1 MPSALEILVKILK
14 LEREQGC
21 LNKAVIGGLGAYS
34 DNWKRQAQAQARRP
48 EHHLLTEELVELLRD
63 YDAME
68 NKTERLKQVNYMLDR
83 ITGRAPMP
91 PQYHARL
98 AELEANPP
106 PIPPPAPP
114 ERPRREKPP
123 REPRRPQP
131 PVQDNSAPPAKRTET
146 PPIEPP
152 PAKRVD
158 TPRAKPSENAAA
170 DQKAQAR
177 PEKPRRPE
185 KDKREV
191 RPAKPMR
198 PMRQRFNEDLEED
211 DLLLPGE
218 LQREDWQV
226 NDADYM
232 GVQEAELDIKPLPR
246 LARPPRRSRPMVD
259 LETAQKMLRELNNN
273 VTAVKGIGPSMAKV
287 LEKLNIFTVR
297 DLLYYLPRRYDDY
310 TRMATIQR
318 LQPDT
323 VVTIIGKV
331 DHTEIRIGKNKRQD
345 FFMVLDD
352 LTGKLNVTFFGQH
365 YLIRSIRKN
374 SQVVLSGKV
383 TIFGNRL
390 QMTNPD
396 WEALDEE
403 NLHTI
408 GIVPVYRMTEGLY
421 ERTFRRSIKKAIDDW
436 ADEIPDILPEAVIE
450 RAELGDIRWAISNL
464 HFPEGHDHL
473 DHARRRFLFDELLVL
488 QLGILGNRRD
498 WQDVPGQA
506 LSVTDEFLE
515 TFIQTAFPYELTKA
529 QWRSIHEI
537 RQDVTQSLPM
547 NRLVQGDVG
556 SGKTAVATVAM
567 AMAVANGKQA
577 ALMAPTSILAEQH
590 YRNIEAIFER
600 VGSEDRRI
608 VVALLTSALTPTE
621 RESIYRG
628 IADGSI
634 DVVIGTHALIQEGV
648 DFHDLAVAV
657 VDEQHR
663 FGVQQRARLRGKGTN
678 PHLLIMTATPIPRTM
693 ALTLYADLDL
703 SIIDEKPA
711 GRQPVQTRLLTPG
724 QREKAFQFIEA
735 QIQQG
740 RQAFVIHPLVE
751 ASESI
756 DARSAVEAYEELQQ
770 SFHRY
775 RVCLLHGR
783 MKPTEKDEIMAA
795 FARHEYDIMVTTS
808 VAEVGVDIPNAS
820 VIVIEGANRFG
831 LAQLHQFRGRVGR
844 GEFASYCLLIPDAD
858 TLESQ
863 DRLSALVQT
872 NDGFLLA
879 EYDWKLRGAGDLL
892 GTRQSGAAPIP
903 LAEYITPEL
912 VTLAQREARTIYAE
926 DPTLTDEKHAL
937 LAMRVR
943 QLSSDESDVS

>member
-34 DNWKRQAQAQARRP
+34 DTWKRQAQAQARRP
-48 EHHLLTEELVELLRD
+48 EHHLLTEELIELMRD
-63 YDAME
+63 YDGME

-83 ITGRAPMP
+83 ITGRAPIP
-91 PQYHARL
+91 PQYQARL

-106 PIPPPAPP
+106 PSPAPT
-114 ERPRREKPP
+114 ERPRREKP
-123 REPRRPQP
+123 RRDRAPRRPAPEESQP
-131 PVQDNSAPPAKRTET
+131 VSKPTADSVEASRSET
-146 PPIEPP
+146 PV
-152 PAKRVD
+152 AKDGTRQTEHD
-158 TPRAKPSENAAA
+158 KRERKP
-170 DQKAQAR
+170 R
-177 PEKPRRPE
+177 PEKPRRTDHP
-185 KDKREV
+185 KRDNTPPSPPPV
-191 RPAKPMR
+191 RPS
-198 PMRQRFNEDLEED
+198 RFRDNDDVEEED
-211 DLLLPGE
+211 ILLPVE
-218 LQREDWQV
+218 LQREEWQQ
-226 NDADYM
+226 NDADYAAIQ
-232 GVQEAELDIKPLPR
+232 GGELDVKPLPR
-246 LARPPRRSRPMVD
+246 LARPPRRTRPMPD
-259 LETAQKMLRELNNN
+259 PETAQRMLRDLNNH
-273 VTAVKGIGPSMAKV
+273 VTMVKGVGPSMAKL
-287 LEKLNIFTVR
+287 LEKLGIYTVR

-310 TRMATIQR
+310 TRMSTIQR

-323 VVTIIGKV
+323 IVTVIGKV
-331 DHTEIRIGKNKRQD
+331 AHTEIRIGKNRRQD
-345 FFMVLDD
+345 FYMVLDD
-352 LTGKLNVTFFGQH
+352 LTGKLDVTFFGQH

-374 SQVVLSGKV
+374 MQVVLSGKV
-383 TIFGNRL
+383 TVFRNRL

-403 NLHTI
+403 NLHTV
-408 GIVPVYRMTEGLY
+408 GIIPVYRLTEGLY
-421 ERTFRRSIKKAIDDW
+421 ERSFRRSMKKAVDEW
-436 ADEIPDILPEAVIE
+436 ADKIPDILPDAVVE
-450 RAELGDIRWAISNL
+450 RAELADISWTLNNL
-464 HFPEGHDHL
+464 HFPEGYDHL
-473 DHARRRFLFDELLVL
+473 EHARRRFLFDELLIL
-488 QLGILGNRRD
+488 QLGILGNRRE
-498 WQDVPGQA
+498 WQSVPGQP
-506 LSVTDEFLE
+506 LTVTDEFLE
-515 TFIQTAFPYELTKA
+515 TFIQSAFPYELTQA
-529 QWRSIHEI
+529 QWRSINEI
-537 RQDVTQSLPM
+537 RQDVALSLPM

-590 YRNIEAIFER
+590 YRNIEAVFER
-600 VGSEDRRI
+600 AGGERRTVI
-608 VVALLTSALTPTE
+608 ALLTGALTTTE
-621 RESIYRG
+621 REAIYRG

-648 DFHDLAVAV
+648 EFHDLAVAV

-663 FGVQQRARLRGKGTN
+663 FGVQQRARLRSKGTN
-678 PHLLIMTATPIPRTM
+678 PHLLVMTATPIPRTM

-711 GRQPVQTRLLTPG
+711 GRQPVQTRLLTPA
-724 QREKAFQFIEA
+724 QREKAFQFIES

-740 RQAFVIHPLVE
+740 RQAFIVHPLVE

-756 DARSAVEAYEELQQ
+756 DARSAIEAYEELQQ

-783 MKPTEKDEIMAA
+783 MKPTEKDDTMAA

-820 VIVIEGANRFG
+820 VIMIEGANRFG

-844 GEFASYCLLIPDAD
+844 GEFASFCLLIPDAD
-858 TLESQ
+858 SPDSQ
-863 DRLSALVQT
+863 ERLGALVQT

-903 LAEYITPEL
+903 LAEYITPDL

-926 DPTLTDEKHAL
+926 DPTLSLEKHAL
-937 LAMRVR
+937 LAQRVR
-943 QLSSDESDVS
+943 QISSGESDVS